1 MSASQKGGLFFGDI
15 KRKMTKEQLTGAEL
29 VIRGLEY
36 LNVSTVFGVPGGAI
50 LPAYDPLY
58 DSPIRHILARHC
70 LLYTSP
76 SPRD

>member
-1 MSASQKGGLFFGDI
+1 MS
-15 KRKMTKEQLTGAEL
+15 KEQLTGAEL

-58 DSPIRHILARHC
+58 DLSLIHI
-70 LLYTSP
+70 
-76 SPRD
+76 

>member
-1 MSASQKGGLFFGDI
+1 MK
-15 KRKMTKEQLTGAEL
+15 KEQLTGAEL

-58 DSPIRHILARHC
+58 DSPIRHILARHEQGAGTWQRVMLK
-70 LLYTSP
+70 LLENLVL
-76 SPRD
+76 

>member
-1 MSASQKGGLFFGDI
+1 MS
-15 KRKMTKEQLTGAEL
+15 KEQLTGAEL

-58 DSPIRHILARHC
+58 DSPIRHILALSLIHISEPTR
-70 LLYTSP
+70 L
-76 SPRD
+76 R